1 MPAKHRM
8 RRRIQLRD
16 TSPHSIYFI
25 KIRLCFRCRN
35 DRNISLVFSS
45 YFETYCSINQ
55 GKQRMVFAHTHVL
68 TRIEL
73 RSSLTNNDVA
83 GFASLTTKY
92 LNA

>member
-1 MPAKHRM
+1 
-8 RRRIQLRD
+8 
-16 TSPHSIYFI
+16 
-25 KIRLCFRCRN
+25 
-35 DRNISLVFSS
+35 
-45 YFETYCSINQ
+45 
-55 GKQRMVFAHTHVL
+55 MVFAHTHVL